1 MRAYTEV
8 DGAEPF
14 LTSGA
19 FIAFEREQLI
29 SAGTASGHSIDV
41 DVPVMH
47 YCDAEA
53 ICHVLAAVQ
62 RLIEIEYDRSSTAS
76 RRAMALEELAS
87 RFAEIEE

>member
-47 YCDAEA
+47 YCDAGHLP
-53 ICHVLAAVQ
+53 CPGGGAAA
-62 RLIEIEYDRSSTAS
+62 D
-76 RRAMALEELAS
+76 
-87 RFAEIEE
+87 